1 MKKKDQKKIKNER
14 DLKKEKVML
23 RKGVITL
30 DEIRRLW
37 HEKESV

>member
-37 HEKESV
+37 YEKESV